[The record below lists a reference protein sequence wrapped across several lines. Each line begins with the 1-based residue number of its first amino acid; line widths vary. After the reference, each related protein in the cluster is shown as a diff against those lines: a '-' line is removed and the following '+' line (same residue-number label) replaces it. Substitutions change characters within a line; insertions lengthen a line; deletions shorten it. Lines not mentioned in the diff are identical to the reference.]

1 MGSHIERIADNTP
14 LWIFVHF
21 CLFVFPISF
30 NFCKYPSP
38 SATATA
44 VSLLLHPIDDLLL
57 QLQRTQRRKLSV
69 TCVEEV
75 FI

>member
-38 SATATA
+38 SATA
-44 VSLLLHPIDDLLL
+44 VSLLLHPIHNLLL
-57 QLQRTQRRKLSV
+57 QLQRTQRRKLPV
-69 TCVEEV
+69 TCIEEV